1 MITKEVREPK
11 ELQRYLVPDERIV
24 VIQRRHWVYL
34 WQPITLVVGWILV
47 IGWLNSALDGAGQG
61 GGALLTIVM
70 WVWFALVLRL
80 AWKVIDWW
88 REVFIATDRRLLL
101 TYGLITRKVAM
112 MPLAKVTDMSYV
124 RTVPGKVFGYGTF
137 RMESA
142 GQDQALETIHYV
154 PRPDETYRLITT
166 EIFRPPARRAT
177 DVRPPPGS
185 GSALPVVE
193 PDDVW
198 WRR

>member
-1 MITKEVREPK
+1 MTLKSVKPPG
-11 ELQRYLVPDERIV
+11 ELDRYLVPEERIV
-24 VIQRRHWVYL
+24 LVQREHWIAIFWPLALPIL
-34 WQPITLVVGWILV
+34 WVFVMGWFDQLLDSDNRQAFDVAIWIWFII
-47 IGWLNSALDGAGQG
+47 IGWAL
-61 GGALLTIVM
+61 
-70 WVWFALVLRL
+70 WRL
-80 AWKVIDWW
+80 FEW
-88 REVFIATDRRLLL
+88 RYNLFIATDRRLLN

-112 MPLAKVTDMSYV
+112 MPLGKVTDMSYV
-124 RTVPGKVFGYGTF
+124 RTIPGKLLGYGSF
-137 RMESA
+137 RLESA
-142 GQDQALETIHYV
+142 GQDQALSTIEYV
-154 PRPDETYRLITT
+154 PHPDETYRLITT

>member
-1 MITKEVREPK
+1 MRQPK
-11 ELQRYLVPDERIV
+11 ELDRYLVPEERIV
-24 VIQRRHWVYL
+24 VIQREHWIAIIE
-34 WQPITLVVGWILV
+34 PIAVPFAWLFIVGWLDQALEPQNRLV
-47 IGWLNSALDGAGQG
+47 FDLAI
-61 GGALLTIVM
+61 
-70 WVWFALVLRL
+70 WVWFFLVGRMV
-80 AWKVIDWW
+80 WKLFDW
-88 REVFIATDRRLLL
+88 RINLFIATDRRLLN

-124 RTVPGKVFGYGTF
+124 RTIPGKFLGYGSF
-137 RMESA
+137 RLESA
-142 GQDQALETIHYV
+142 GQDQALSTIKYV
-154 PRPDETYRLITT
+154 PKPDETYRLITT